1 MIHVE
6 SPALLLY
13 ISVLKLK
20 DEHTV
25 GPSPRAN
32 SQTASAF
39 GFVPHT
45 SHPSAAPPSLR
56 SRAAVSLS
64 PLAAPLLL
72 RPPRSP
78 SRHSSSRSP
87 MALHHHHH
95 LLAAPRVVPTAARP
109 PLALRRAAAAALSAS
124 CSSVGMGRGRTRL
137 GVVAMAADGENREAA
152 VAGAGAGRMNLNE
165 YMVAV
170 DRPLGVRFALAVD
183 GRVFVHSLKR
193 GGNAERSRII
203 MVGDTL
209 KKAGNGEGGG
219 LVDIKD
225 LGDTEMVLKETPGPC
240 NLVLERPFA
249 PYPIHQLHQNEDYH
263 ILFNKGRVPLTS
275 WNSALLSKKLN
286 ESSKG
291 NGNSGFAIFSP
302 KLLNSH
308 GWAVLSSEQ
317 GGPNQGSTNLANCIS
332 EIVGLYSDEDDEDAE
347 WAHGSFPLEE
357 YIKALDRAKGEL
369 YYNHSLG
376 MQYSKITEQIFVGSC
391 LQTERDVKMLS
402 ETVGIT
408 AVLNF
413 QSETERT
420 NWGINSEAINN
431 SCHKNNIL
439 MVNYPIREVDS
450 MDLRKKLPFCVGL
463 LLRLIRKNY
472 RIYVTC
478 TTGYDR
484 SPACVIA
491 YLHWVQDTPLQM
503 AHKFIT
509 GLHSCRPDRAAIV
522 WATWDLIAL
531 VENGRHDGTPTH
543 SVCFVWNGGRE
554 GDNVE
559 LVGDFTSNWKDKVK
573 CSYKG
578 GSRYE
583 AEIRLRH
590 GKYYYKFI
598 VGGQW
603 RHSTSLPTETDEHG
617 NVNNVIRVGDLAR
630 IRPAPSQLQIR
641 VCIPTAS
648 ARRLKWHF
656 IKLLL

>member
-1 MIHVE
+1 M
-6 SPALLLY
+6 ALLHHHSL
-13 ISVLKLK
+13 LAAA
-20 DEHTV
+20 
-25 GPSPRAN
+25 PSIA
-32 SQTASAF
+32 
-39 GFVPHT
+39 
-45 SHPSAAPPSLR
+45 PSAAVCRPVPM
-56 SRAAVSLS
+56 
-64 PLAAPLLL
+64 AAPL
-72 RPPRSP
+72 PAPC
-78 SRHSSSRSP
+78 SSRS
-87 MALHHHHH
+87 
-95 LLAAPRVVPTAARP
+95 RSR
-109 PLALRRAAAAALSAS
+109 
-124 CSSVGMGRGRTRL
+124 SVGMGRRRKRRL
-137 GVVAMAADGENREAA
+137 GIAVVAVAAAADGGRQQGHAAEAGGGG
-152 VAGAGAGRMNLNE
+152 GAGTGRMNLNE

-183 GRVFVHSLKR
+183 GRVFVHSLKK
-193 GGNAERSRII
+193 GGNAEKSRII

-209 KKAGNGEGGG
+209 KKAGSREGVG

-225 LGDTEMVLKETPGPC
+225 LGDTEMVLQETSGPC
-240 NLVLERPFA
+240 DLVLERPFA
-249 PYPIHQLHQNEDYH
+249 PFPIHQLHQNEDYH
-263 ILFNKGRVPLTS
+263 LLFNKGRVPLAG
-275 WNSALLSKKLN
+275 WNSALLSSKLN
-286 ESSKG
+286 ESSEG

-302 KLLNSH
+302 RLLNSH

-317 GGPNQGSTNLANCIS
+317 DRLNQHSTSHANRIS
-332 EIVGLYSDEDDEDAE
+332 EIVGLYSDEDDEDTE

-391 LQTERDVKMLS
+391 LQTERDVKILS

-413 QSETERT
+413 QSESERT

-431 SCHKNNIL
+431 SCRENNIL

-491 YLHWVQDTPLQM
+491 YLHWVQDTPLRI

-543 SVCFVWNGGRE
+543 SVCFVWNSGRE
-554 GDNVE
+554 GEDVE

-573 CSYKG
+573 CNHKG

-583 AEIRLRH
+583 AEVRLRH

-603 RHSTSLPTETDEHG
+603 RHSTSLPTETDERG
-617 NVNNVIRVGDLAR
+617 NVNNVIRVGDIAR

-641 VCIPTAS
+641 DPSVVKVIERALTEDERFLLAFA
-648 ARRLKWHF
+648 ARRMAFAICPIRLSPKQ
-656 IKLLL
+656 

>member
-1 MIHVE
+1 M
-6 SPALLLY
+6 ALHL
-13 ISVLKLK
+13 
-20 DEHTV
+20 
-25 GPSPRAN
+25 
-32 SQTASAF
+32 TAA
-39 GFVPHT
+39 PT
-45 SHPSAAPPSLR
+45 IAPSAAAACRSLAPPLP
-56 SRAAVSLS
+56 AVSCS
-64 PLAAPLLL
+64 T
-72 RPPRSP
+72 
-78 SRHSSSRSP
+78 SRRGW
-87 MALHHHHH
+87 
-95 LLAAPRVVPTAARP
+95 
-109 PLALRRAAAAALSAS
+109 RRRRRCVS
-124 CSSVGMGRGRTRL
+124 
-137 GVVAMAADGENREAA
+137 VVAMAAAADGEMRHGHAAEAGGG
-152 VAGAGAGRMNLNE
+152 GAGTGTGRMNLNE

-183 GRVFVHSLKR
+183 GRVFVHSLKK
-193 GGNAERSRII
+193 GGNAEKSRII

-209 KKAGNGEGGG
+209 KKAGSREGVG
-219 LVDIKD
+219 LVDIRD
-225 LGDTEMVLKETPGPC
+225 LGDTEMVLKETSGPC
-240 NLVLERPFA
+240 DLVLERPFA
-249 PYPIHQLHQNEDYH
+249 PFPIHQLHQNEDYH
-263 ILFNKGRVPLTS
+263 LLFNKGRVPLTS
-275 WNSALLSKKLN
+275 WNGALLSSKLN
-286 ESSKG
+286 ESSEG
-291 NGNSGFAIFSP
+291 NGNPGFAIFSP
-302 KLLNSH
+302 RLLNSH

-317 GGPNQGSTNLANCIS
+317 DGLNQRSTSLANRIS
-332 EIVGLYSDEDDEDAE
+332 EIVGLYSDEDDADTE

-402 ETVGIT
+402 ETMGIT

-413 QSETERT
+413 QSESERT

-431 SCHKNNIL
+431 SCRENNIL

-491 YLHWVQDTPLQM
+491 YLHWVQDTPLHI

-543 SVCFVWNGGRE
+543 SVCFVWNSGRE
-554 GDNVE
+554 GEDVE

-573 CSYKG
+573 CNHKG

-598 VGGQW
+598 AGGQW

-617 NVNNVIRVGDLAR
+617 NVNNVIRVGDIAR
-630 IRPAPSQLQIR
+630 IWPAPSQLQIR
-641 VCIPTAS
+641 DPTVVKVIERALTEDERFLLAFA
-648 ARRLKWHF
+648 ARRMAFAICPIRLSPKQ
-656 IKLLL
+656 

>member
-1 MIHVE
+1 M
-6 SPALLLY
+6 ALHL
-13 ISVLKLK
+13 
-20 DEHTV
+20 
-25 GPSPRAN
+25 
-32 SQTASAF
+32 TAA
-39 GFVPHT
+39 PT
-45 SHPSAAPPSLR
+45 IAPSAAAACRSL
-56 SRAAVSLS
+56 
-64 PLAAPLLL
+64 AP
-72 RPPRSP
+72 
-78 SRHSSSRSP
+78 
-87 MALHHHHH
+87 M
-95 LLAAPRVVPTAARP
+95 P
-109 PLALRRAAAAALSAS
+109 PLPAVS
-124 CSSVGMGRGRTRL
+124 CSSRWWRGRRRCVA
-137 GVVAMAADGENREAA
+137 VVAMAAAAAADGERPHGHAAEA
-152 VAGAGAGRMNLNE
+152 GTGRMNLNE

-183 GRVFVHSLKR
+183 GRVFVHSLKK
-193 GGNAERSRII
+193 GGNAEKSRII

-209 KKAGNGEGGG
+209 KKAGSREGVGF
-219 LVDIKD
+219 VDIRD
-225 LGDTEMVLKETPGPC
+225 LGDTEMVLKETSGPC
-240 NLVLERPFA
+240 DLVLERPFA
-249 PYPIHQLHQNEDYH
+249 PFPIHQLHQNEDYH
-263 ILFNKGRVPLTS
+263 LLFNKGRVPLTS
-275 WNSALLSKKLN
+275 WNGALLSSKLN
-286 ESSKG
+286 ESSEG
-291 NGNSGFAIFSP
+291 NGNPGFAIFSP
-302 KLLNSH
+302 RLLNSH

-317 GGPNQGSTNLANCIS
+317 DGLNQRSTSLANRIS
-332 EIVGLYSDEDDEDAE
+332 EIVGLYSDEDDADTE

-402 ETVGIT
+402 ETMGIT

-413 QSETERT
+413 QSESERT

-431 SCHKNNIL
+431 SCRENNIL

-450 MDLRKKLPFCVGL
+450 MDLRKKLSFCVGL

-491 YLHWVQDTPLQM
+491 YLHWVQDTPLHI

-543 SVCFVWNGGRE
+543 SVCFVWNSGRE
-554 GDNVE
+554 GEDVE

-573 CSYKG
+573 CDHKG

-598 VGGQW
+598 AGGQW

-617 NVNNVIRVGDLAR
+617 NVNNVIRVGDIAR

-641 VCIPTAS
+641 DPTVVKVIERALTEDERFLLAFA
-648 ARRLKWHF
+648 ARRMAFAICPIRLSPKQ
-656 IKLLL
+656 

>member
-1 MIHVE
+1 M
-6 SPALLLY
+6 ALHL
-13 ISVLKLK
+13 
-20 DEHTV
+20 
-25 GPSPRAN
+25 
-32 SQTASAF
+32 TAA
-39 GFVPHT
+39 PT
-45 SHPSAAPPSLR
+45 IAPSAAAACRSL
-56 SRAAVSLS
+56 
-64 PLAAPLLL
+64 AP
-72 RPPRSP
+72 
-78 SRHSSSRSP
+78 
-87 MALHHHHH
+87 M
-95 LLAAPRVVPTAARP
+95 P
-109 PLALRRAAAAALSAS
+109 PLPAVS
-124 CSSVGMGRGRTRL
+124 CSSRWWRGRRRCVA
-137 GVVAMAADGENREAA
+137 VVAMAAAAAADGERPHGHAAEA
-152 VAGAGAGRMNLNE
+152 GTGRMNLNE

-183 GRVFVHSLKR
+183 GRVFVHSLKK
-193 GGNAERSRII
+193 GGNAEKSRII

-209 KKAGNGEGGG
+209 KKAGSREGVGF
-219 LVDIKD
+219 VDIRD
-225 LGDTEMVLKETPGPC
+225 LGDTEMVLKETSGPC
-240 NLVLERPFA
+240 DLVLERPFA
-249 PYPIHQLHQNEDYH
+249 PFPIHQLHQNEDYH
-263 ILFNKGRVPLTS
+263 LLFNKGRVPLTS
-275 WNSALLSKKLN
+275 WNGALLSSKLN
-286 ESSKG
+286 ESSEG
-291 NGNSGFAIFSP
+291 NGNPGFAIFSP
-302 KLLNSH
+302 RLLNSH

-317 GGPNQGSTNLANCIS
+317 DGLNQRSTSLANRIS
-332 EIVGLYSDEDDEDAE
+332 EIVGLYSDEDDADTE

-402 ETVGIT
+402 ETMGIT

-413 QSETERT
+413 QSESERT

-431 SCHKNNIL
+431 SCRENNIL

-450 MDLRKKLPFCVGL
+450 MDLRKKLSFCVGL

-491 YLHWVQDTPLQM
+491 YLHWVQDTPLHI

-543 SVCFVWNGGRE
+543 SVCFVWNSGRE
-554 GDNVE
+554 GEDVE

-573 CSYKG
+573 CDHKG

-598 VGGQW
+598 AGGQW

-617 NVNNVIRVGDLAR
+617 NVNNVIRVGDIAR

-641 VCIPTAS
+641 QNSCNIGTFGAPPACSNQLDIAREGLWTLLSSSSQCIQ
-648 ARRLKWHF
+648 LV
-656 IKLLL
+656 

>member
-1 MIHVE
+1 M
-6 SPALLLY
+6 ALHLAAA
-13 ISVLKLK
+13 
-20 DEHTV
+20 
-25 GPSPRAN
+25 PSIA
-32 SQTASAF
+32 
-39 GFVPHT
+39 
-45 SHPSAAPPSLR
+45 PSAAACRP
-56 SRAAVSLS
+56 AAAL
-64 PLAAPLLL
+64 PTTLAPIAAPL
-72 RPPRSP
+72 P
-78 SRHSSSRSP
+78 SSCSSSSRS
-87 MALHHHHH
+87 
-95 LLAAPRVVPTAARP
+95 VWSGW
-109 PLALRRAAAAALSAS
+109 RR
-124 CSSVGMGRGRTRL
+124 RRRTL
-137 GVVAMAADGENREAA
+137 GVTVVAMAADGEKQGAT
-152 VAGAGAGRMNLNE
+152 AGAGRMNLNE

-193 GGNAERSRII
+193 GGNAEKSRII

-209 KKAGNGEGGG
+209 KKAGTREGVG

-225 LGDTEMVLKETPGPC
+225 LGDTEMVLKETSGPC
-240 NLVLERPFA
+240 NLVLERPFS
-249 PYPIHQLHQNEDYH
+249 PFPIHQLHQNEDYH
-263 ILFNKGRVPLTS
+263 LLFNKGRVPLAS
-275 WNSALLSKKLN
+275 WNCAVLSSKLN
-286 ESSKG
+286 ESSEG
-291 NGNSGFAIFSP
+291 NGNPGFAIFSP
-302 KLLNSH
+302 RLLNSH

-317 GGPNQGSTNLANCIS
+317 DELNQRSTSLANRIS
-332 EIVGLYSDEDDEDAE
+332 EIVALYSDEDDLDTE

-376 MQYSKITEQIFVGSC
+376 MQYSKITEQIYVGSC

-413 QSETERT
+413 QSESERT

-431 SCHKNNIL
+431 SCRENNIL

-491 YLHWVQDTPLQM
+491 YLHWVQDTPLHI
-503 AHKFIT
+503 AHRFIT

-543 SVCFVWNGGRE
+543 SVCFVWNSGRE
-554 GDNVE
+554 GEDVE

-573 CSYKG
+573 CTYKG

-583 AEIRLRH
+583 ADVRLRH

-617 NVNNVIRVGDLAR
+617 NVNNVIRVGDIAR

-641 VCIPTAS
+641 DPTVVKVIERALTEDERFS
-648 ARRLKWHF
+648 LAFAARRMAFAICPIRLSPKQ
-656 IKLLL
+656 

>member
-1 MIHVE
+1 MALHLLAT
-6 SPALLLY
+6 SPTIA
-13 ISVLKLK
+13 
-20 DEHTV
+20 
-25 GPSPRAN
+25 PS
-32 SQTASAF
+32 ASAA
-39 GFVPHT
+39 
-45 SHPSAAPPSLR
+45 SAVCRPMAA
-56 SRAAVSLS
+56 AAVPLS
-64 PLAAPLLL
+64 C
-72 RPPRSP
+72 
-78 SRHSSSRSP
+78 SRSSRS
-87 MALHHHHH
+87 
-95 LLAAPRVVPTAARP
+95 VGW
-109 PLALRRAAAAALSAS
+109 RR
-124 CSSVGMGRGRTRL
+124 RRL
-137 GVVAMAADGENREAA
+137 GVAVVAMAADGEREREGSAA
-152 VAGAGAGRMNLNE
+152 AGAGRMNLNE

-183 GRVFVHSLKR
+183 GRVFVHSLKK
-193 GGNAERSRII
+193 GGNAEKSRII

-209 KKAGNGEGGG
+209 KKAGSREGVG

-225 LGDTEMVLKETPGPC
+225 LGDTEYGTSKVSLAEIVFLWSSSFSAKMALKETSGQC
-240 NLVLERPFA
+240 NLVLERPFS
-249 PYPIHQLHQNEDYH
+249 PFPIHQLHQNEDYH
-263 ILFNKGRVPLTS
+263 LLFNKGRVALAS
-275 WNSALLSKKLN
+275 WNNALLSSSKLN
-286 ESSKG
+286 ESSVG
-291 NGNSGFAIFSP
+291 NGNPGFAIFSP
-302 KLLNSH
+302 RLLNSH
-308 GWAVLSSEQ
+308 GWTVLSSEQ
-317 GGPNQGSTNLANCIS
+317 DGLNQHSTSLANRIS
-332 EIVGLYSDEDDEDAE
+332 EIVGLYSDEDDADTE

-402 ETVGIT
+402 ETMGIT
-408 AVLNF
+408 AILNF
-413 QSETERT
+413 QSESERT

-431 SCHKNNIL
+431 SCRENNIL

-491 YLHWVQDTPLQM
+491 YLHWVQDTPLHI

-543 SVCFVWNGGRE
+543 SVTFVWSSGRE
-554 GDNVE
+554 GEDVE

-573 CSYKG
+573 CIHKG

-583 AEIRLRH
+583 AEVRLRH

-617 NVNNVIRVGDLAR
+617 NVNNVIRVGDIAR

-641 VCIPTAS
+641 DPTVAKVIERALTEDERFLLAFA
-648 ARRLKWHF
+648 ARRMAFAICPIRLSPKQ
-656 IKLLL
+656 

>member
-1 MIHVE
+1 M
-6 SPALLLY
+6 ALHL
-13 ISVLKLK
+13 
-20 DEHTV
+20 
-25 GPSPRAN
+25 
-32 SQTASAF
+32 TAA
-39 GFVPHT
+39 PIIA
-45 SHPSAAPPSLR
+45 PSAAAACRSLAPPLP
-56 SRAAVSLS
+56 AVSCS
-64 PLAAPLLL
+64 T
-72 RPPRSP
+72 
-78 SRHSSSRSP
+78 SRRGW
-87 MALHHHHH
+87 
-95 LLAAPRVVPTAARP
+95 
-109 PLALRRAAAAALSAS
+109 RRRRRCVS
-124 CSSVGMGRGRTRL
+124 
-137 GVVAMAADGENREAA
+137 VVAMAAAADGEMRHGHAAEAGGG
-152 VAGAGAGRMNLNE
+152 GAGTGTGRMNLNE

-183 GRVFVHSLKR
+183 GRVFVHSLKK
-193 GGNAERSRII
+193 GGNAEKSRII

-209 KKAGNGEGGG
+209 KKAGSREGVG
-219 LVDIKD
+219 LVDIRD
-225 LGDTEMVLKETPGPC
+225 LGDTEMVLKETSGPC
-240 NLVLERPFA
+240 DLVLERPFA
-249 PYPIHQLHQNEDYH
+249 PFPIHQLHQNEDYH
-263 ILFNKGRVPLTS
+263 LLFNKGRVPLTS
-275 WNSALLSKKLN
+275 WNGALLSSKLN
-286 ESSKG
+286 ESSEG
-291 NGNSGFAIFSP
+291 NGNPGFAIFSP
-302 KLLNSH
+302 RLLNSH

-317 GGPNQGSTNLANCIS
+317 DGLNQRSTSLANRIS
-332 EIVGLYSDEDDEDAE
+332 EIVGLYSDEDDADTE

-402 ETVGIT
+402 ETMGIT

-413 QSETERT
+413 QSESERT

-431 SCHKNNIL
+431 SCRENNIL

-491 YLHWVQDTPLQM
+491 YLHWVQDTPLHI

-543 SVCFVWNGGRE
+543 SVCFVWNSGRE
-554 GDNVE
+554 GEDVE

-573 CSYKG
+573 CNHKG

-598 VGGQW
+598 AGGQW

-617 NVNNVIRVGDLAR
+617 NVNNVIRVGDIAR

-641 VCIPTAS
+641 DPTVVKVIERALTEDERFLLAFA
-648 ARRLKWHF
+648 ARRMAFAICPIRLSPKQ
-656 IKLLL
+656 

>member
-1 MIHVE
+1 
-6 SPALLLY
+6 
-13 ISVLKLK
+13 
-20 DEHTV
+20 
-25 GPSPRAN
+25 
-32 SQTASAF
+32 
-39 GFVPHT
+39 
-45 SHPSAAPPSLR
+45 
-56 SRAAVSLS
+56 
-64 PLAAPLLL
+64 
-72 RPPRSP
+72 
-78 SRHSSSRSP
+78 
-87 MALHHHHH
+87 
-95 LLAAPRVVPTAARP
+95 
-109 PLALRRAAAAALSAS
+109 
-124 CSSVGMGRGRTRL
+124 
-137 GVVAMAADGENREAA
+137 
-152 VAGAGAGRMNLNE
+152 
-165 YMVAV
+165 
-170 DRPLGVRFALAVD
+170 
-183 GRVFVHSLKR
+183 
-193 GGNAERSRII
+193 
-203 MVGDTL
+203 
-209 KKAGNGEGGG
+209 
-219 LVDIKD
+219 
-225 LGDTEMVLKETPGPC
+225 MVLKETSGPC
-240 NLVLERPFA
+240 DLVLERPFA
-249 PYPIHQLHQNEDYH
+249 PFPIHQLHQNEDYH
-263 ILFNKGRVPLTS
+263 LLFNKGRVPLTS
-275 WNSALLSKKLN
+275 WNGALLSSKLN
-286 ESSKG
+286 ESSEG
-291 NGNSGFAIFSP
+291 NGNPGFAIFSP
-302 KLLNSH
+302 RLLNSH

-317 GGPNQGSTNLANCIS
+317 DGLNQRSTSLANRIS
-332 EIVGLYSDEDDEDAE
+332 EIVGLYSDEDDADTE

-402 ETVGIT
+402 ETMGIT

-413 QSETERT
+413 QSESERT

-431 SCHKNNIL
+431 SCRENNIL

-450 MDLRKKLPFCVGL
+450 MDLRKKLSFCVGL

-491 YLHWVQDTPLQM
+491 YLHWVQDTPLHI

-543 SVCFVWNGGRE
+543 SVCFVWNSGRE
-554 GDNVE
+554 GEDVE

-573 CSYKG
+573 CDHKG

-598 VGGQW
+598 AGGQW

-617 NVNNVIRVGDLAR
+617 NVNNVIRVGDIAR

-641 VCIPTAS
+641 DPTVVKVIERALTEDERFLLAFA
-648 ARRLKWHF
+648 ARRMAFAICPIRLSPKQ
-656 IKLLL
+656 